1 MGLQYKIF
9 KGRSTLKENS
19 ATETASL
26 TVIDIK
32 SRDREGNITEH
43 IRIHSDGKEEVLVSR
58 R

>member
-1 MGLQYKIF
+1 M
-9 KGRSTLKENS
+9 T

-43 IRIHSDGKEEVLVSR
+43 IRIHPDGKEEVLVSR

>member
-1 MGLQYKIF
+1 M
-9 KGRSTLKENS
+9 T

-58 R
+58 Q